1 MCESVFIQQTRSV
14 GDVQV
19 SQMIAVRS
27 GSGSVSWIVCV
38 CFGLFN
44 NTARQTFVL
53 DELLWQCLAAND
65 NLMFGLC
72 RNYKCKK
79 TLVL

>member
-53 DELLWQCLAAND
+53 DELL
-65 NLMFGLC
+65 
-72 RNYKCKK
+72 
-79 TLVL
+79 